1 MDEWREVT
9 AEWIGDSVFLGRN
22 QAGTSMQIGS
32 FEQKPGIGPME
43 MLLLGLAGCTGMDIV
58 SILQKKK
65 QDLQRF
71 NLRVRGLRASDYPMI
86 YTDIEVVYEVW
97 GHSIQPEA
105 VEHAIQL
112 SEEKYC
118 SVSLM
123 LGKAAHITSR
133 YVLYDAEAT
142 TAE

>member
-9 AEWIGDSVFLGRN
+9 AEWMGDSVFTGRN
-22 QAGTSMQIGS
+22 QSGGSVQIGS
-32 FEQKPGIGPME
+32 FEEQPGVGPME

-71 NLRVRGLRASDYPMI
+71 NLRVRGLRAQDYPKI
-86 YTDIEVVYEVW
+86 YTDIEVVYELW
-97 GHSIQPEA
+97 GNIQPEA

-123 LGKAAHITSR
+123 LGKAARITSR
-133 YVLYDAEAT
+133 YVIFDAAAT
-142 TAE
+142 AAE